1 MALQPGASVHPL
13 VAFASSSVGIVFGPM
28 SDRLGLLGSDVQA
41 RRPSTHVSLS
51 RVGVTGVE
59 KVIRIRHDG
68 VEQLFY
74 AELECFVDLGP
85 EQKGAHMSR
94 FEEVV
99 NEAIDEVVIG
109 EAFKAETLAAH
120 IAERI
125 RDRQNGARAEVT
137 IAARYPEHRPAPA
150 SGSMTQEIYTMFGAA
165 VASEHGT
172 RRLIGVQ
179 AQGMTACPCAQEMV
193 MDRSADR
200 LHEAGFTDDE
210 IARVFE
216 AVPVATHNQR
226 GIGTLYVGC
235 PEGCETGI
243 EAADLLEIVESS
255 MSSEIYELMKRS
267 DEVEVVEKAH
277 RRPRF
282 VEDVVREMVRAAV
295 ERYGDLDDHVFV
307 MARQQNLET
316 IHRHDVVAERFGLAD
331 EIRREIDAG
340 ELAERHVGMREWL
353 DGRER

>member
-1 MALQPGASVHPL
+1 M
-13 VAFASSSVGIVFGPM
+13 IE
-28 SDRLGLLGSDVQA
+28 RIGLIGDDVQA

-59 KVIRIRHDG
+59 KIVRIRQNG
-68 VEQLFY
+68 TEQLFY

-85 EQKGAHMSR
+85 KQKGAHMSR

-99 NEAIDEVVIG
+99 NEAIDEVVLG

-125 RDRQNGARAEVT
+125 RDRQNGCRAEVT
-137 IAARYPEHRPAPA
+137 IAARYPENRPAPA

-165 VASEHGT
+165 VASERGT

-179 AQGMTACPCAQEMV
+179 AHGMTACPCAQEMV
-193 MDRSADR
+193 MDRSRDR
-200 LHEAGFTDDE
+200 LGEAGFTDDE
-210 IARVFE
+210 IARVFA

-226 GIGTLYVGC
+226 GIGTLHVGC
-235 PEGCETGI
+235 PEDCAQGV
-243 EAADLLEIVESS
+243 EAEELLEIVESS

-282 VEDVVREMVRAAV
+282 VEDCVREMVRAAV
-295 ERYGDLDDHVFV
+295 ERFGSLGENVFV

-316 IHRHDVVAERFGLAD
+316 IHKHDVVAERFGLID
-331 EIRREIDAG
+331 ELRREIDSNESAS
-340 ELAERHVGMREWL
+340 RHVNMREWL
-353 DGRER
+353 DGREL